1 MSVVFL
7 AEDQR
12 LGRQVAIKV
21 LAEELAEDESFRT
34 RFIRESQLAAG
45 LEHPN
50 IVPVYEAGEQ
60 DGHLFIAMRYVRG
73 TDLRTVI
80 MRDGPLSVPRMVA
93 LIRPVAAALD
103 VAHRRGLVHRDV
115 KPANILVAVDE
126 GEELPYLSDFGLS
139 KHTTSKSG
147 LTKTGTFMGTVDY
160 VAPEQIK
167 GEVVDGRTD
176 EYSLACVVYQCL
188 TQDVPF
194 EKDTD
199 IATMFSHLQ
208 DPPPSL
214 AIRRPD
220 LPPDLE
226 DAVSRGMAK
235 ERDDRFPTCTAMMDA
250 VSEAGGVATSTV
262 ERPSFDPTVVAM
274 APQPGSPALLPPAP
288 DTEAAAPPSGE
299 TGGPPA
305 PAKSRRGLIIGLAAA
320 AVVAAVV
327 GVIALTG
334 GGEEEP
340 STNAN
345 GPTPA
350 GATSPAG
357 ASGTTGATGSGAV
370 LFSDDFS
377 DPSLEWVGTDPFGRA
392 SMEQVDGTLSI
403 ALETTSAE
411 FTTTDAVTP
420 VTADLPPLADVR
432 VETLATMVSSTP
444 SSAYGVVCRSPVPN
458 EYYWFL
464 ISPNGDFFMGKRTND
479 GQKVV
484 TLADGR
490 SPAIEPGNTPNVVAV
505 ECQDGPDGSTVALR
519 MFVNGVA
526 VASVV
531 DTHDPLG
538 PGLVGIIAEEY
549 GDATQ
554 VAFDEFSVSAL

>member
-1 MSVVFL
+1 MSVVYL

-21 LAEELAEDESFRT
+21 LAEELAADESFRT

-80 MRDGPLSVPRMVA
+80 MRDGPLSVPRVVA
-93 LIRPVAAALD
+93 LIRPVAGALD
-103 VAHRRGLVHRDV
+103 TAHRRGLVHRDV

-126 GEELPYLSDFGLS
+126 GEELPYLADFGLS
-139 KHTTSKSG
+139 KHTASKSG

-167 GEVVDGRTD
+167 GEEVDGRTD
-176 EYSLACVVYQCL
+176 EYSLACVLYQCL
-188 TQDVPF
+188 TKDVPF

-220 LPPDLE
+220 LPPGLQ

-250 VSEAGGVATSTV
+250 FGESGGVATSTV

-274 APQPGSPALLPPAP
+274 APQPGSQALLPPAP
-288 DTEAAAPPSGE
+288 ETEAAAPPSGE
-299 TGGPPA
+299 TGAAPA
-305 PAKSRRGLIIGLAAA
+305 PARSRRGLVTGLIAA

-334 GGEEEP
+334 GGDAP
-340 STNAN
+340 STNAD
-345 GPTPA
+345 GPTA
-350 GATSPAG
+350 GATAPTGVSR
-357 ASGTTGATGSGAV
+357 TTGATGSGAL

-377 DPSLEWVGTDPFGRA
+377 DPSLEWLGTDPFHRA
-392 SMEQVDGTLSI
+392 SMEEVDGTLFI
-403 ALETTSAE
+403 TLETSDAE
-411 FTTTDAVTP
+411 FTTTDAVRP
-420 VTADLPPLADVR
+420 ATAELPPIADVR

-464 ISPNGDFFMGKRTND
+464 ISPNGDFSIGKRTND
-479 GQKVV
+479 GQKTVS
-484 TLADGR
+484 LSEGR
-490 SPAIEPGNTPNVVAV
+490 SSAIETGTTPNLVAA
-505 ECQDGPDGSTVALR
+505 ECQDGPNGSTVALR

-538 PGLVGIIAEEY
+538 PGLIGIIAEEY

-554 VAFDEFSVSAL
+554 VAFDEFSASAL